1 MPSKVTLNQVKN
13 NLIKEVE
20 TAAKKN
26 KKIFHTKASMN
37 SFINK
42 IVKANSFKKVDE
54 YKSLLD
60 YTIKNNIIYKAKI
73 YKDIKTDVDLSK
85 KLQDEKIEK
94 VINISYKESI
104 SNEFS
109 LNKLQEKIVDK
120 MIDLINKKPNNL
132 MKVNIKFINDDK
144 LNGEIEPSQLKNS
157 RKSHLNV
164 LVYWLLRITSDTDKI
179 SKYFEKKS
187 NRVYNVKIS
196 ISSYPKISGYQL
208 SDYYRVIQNFKDSG
222 LDILCVPNAI
232 INYFN
237 NKINKTSDKK
247 TISKYNGI
255 IKKIQE
261 PKYNKPYS
269 IKDLEELSDDINVS
283 FTITDFINEDI
294 KIGAG
299 SNKRYNI
306 VLINTKLHHL
316 ENYNNEIIE
325 INENEANG
333 LLDTLTNYIKSGNT
347 IYTKEKTYVINKG
360 EFSKLHHEHMEKF
373 NLDRNYIKANS
384 SESEYINNYYM
395 STHQIFN
402 NDLFNYYIEEIK
414 KVDELKV
421 DELKNVDEFTY
432 NKNDL
437 DFGLDVESYN
447 PSNEIFIDKLNRIQQ
462 REKELF
468 SEIDL
473 RGAYFN
479 LVNESPY
486 GIPSNSFIY
495 YDNGYAVNI
504 DDHIKNK
511 MIGYYTITIID
522 KSEKIKV
529 IFGENKDNIVLTTP
543 QIITLKNH
551 NIEFNINNCLI
562 SPSIP
567 FKFDDSMLRKENE
580 LKHYCKSVGIFISQ
594 NNHIKKYIKTDN
606 PEEFI
611 KIINNKNNKIDIA
624 INYKNIIEIS
634 EDTNASLKHIG
645 FFIHSFTSAEIIEFI
660 LNNDNTDDILGVKLD
675 SLIVRKDAK
684 FNYNEEKYKTKEA
697 NIYKLVGYD
706 NGFLKPYIQSS
717 NYINNCK
724 VQLFDNVHYLK
735 NRVVLFQGKGGAGKS
750 SDIRKNFEPYE
761 VCYSALAWAR
771 GVDFK
776 NDDDYNCSILSLNK
790 LIGSNNCEKI
800 KLNKFCKTIVLD
812 ELTLINSSI
821 IDKVINDFPD
831 KRIILIGDIDKDGF
845 NFQCSMSSMDGFQ
858 LFHPKNYDDCQM
870 INFTTN
876 YRFDDELN
884 NKLDDLRKF
893 MKLNSHKTN
902 KIELLNEYVK
912 NSFSECYI
920 DKEQL
925 YFSDGY
931 MGISSLQEDK
941 LNFKYTNYF
950 LDKGGCRPIYY
961 NNKTIFNKNIF
972 KGGISYEKPSHNNYD
987 IRLFESVHAC
997 QGKTVPSK
1005 SLLFII
1011 IEKNFDYQ
1019 LLYTALSRARS
1030 LSQIR
1035 IITGF

>member
-164 LVYWLLRITSDTDKI
+164 LVFWLLNLDSQRDKI
-179 SKYFEKKS
+179 SAYFEKKS

-196 ISSYPKISGYQL
+196 ISSYPKISGGYQL

-261 PKYNKPYS
+261 PQYNKPYN
-269 IKDLEELSDDINVS
+269 IKDLEELSDDIKVS

-294 KIGAG
+294 KIGVG

-306 VLINTKLHHL
+306 VLLNTKLHHL

-325 INENEANG
+325 INENEVND
-333 LLDTLTNYIKSGNT
+333 LLDRLTNYIKSGNT
-347 IYTKEKTYVINKG
+347 IYTEEKTYVINKG
-360 EFSKLHHEHMEKF
+360 EFSKLHGEHMEKF
-373 NLDRNYIKANS
+373 NLDRNYIKADS

-395 STHQIFN
+395 SVHQIFN
-402 NDLFNYYIEEIK
+402 NNLFNYYIKEMKKIDLPINDLSIK
-414 KVDELKV
+414 KI
-421 DELKNVDEFTY
+421 Y
-432 NKNDL
+432 DL
-437 DFGLDVESYN
+437 DFGLNVESY
-447 PSNEIFIDKLNRIQQ
+447 SSSDEIFIDKLNRIQQ

-479 LVNESPY
+479 LVNNSPY
-486 GIPSNSFIY
+486 GVPSNSFIY
-495 YDNGYAVNI
+495 YDNFYACKI

-529 IFGENKDNIVLTTP
+529 IFGKNKDNIVLTTP
-543 QIITLKNH
+543 QIMTLKNH
-551 NIEFNINNCLI
+551 HIKFNINNCLI
-562 SPSIP
+562 APSIP
-567 FKFDDSMLRKENE
+567 FKFDDSMLQEEKD

-594 NNHIKKYIKTDN
+594 TNHIKKLIKTDN
-606 PEEFI
+606 PKEFI
-611 KIINNKNNKIDIA
+611 KIINNGNKNVDIS

-634 EDTNASLKHIG
+634 EDTNSSLKHIG

-660 LNNDNTDDILGVKLD
+660 LNNNTDDILGVKLD

-706 NGFLKPYIQSS
+706 NGFRKPYIQSS
-717 NYINNCK
+717 NYINDCK
-724 VQLFDNVHYLK
+724 PQLFDKVHYLS
-735 NRVVLFQGKGGAGKS
+735 NRVVFFQGKGGAGKS
-750 SDIRKNFEPYE
+750 TDIKNNFQPYE

-776 NDDDYNCSILSLNK
+776 NDDYNCSILSLNK
-790 LIGSNNCEKI
+790 LVGNNCEKI
-800 KLNKFCKTIVLD
+800 KLNKFCKIIVLD
-812 ELTLINSSI
+812 ELTLINDCI
-821 IDKVINDFPD
+821 IDSVIKEFPD
-831 KRIILIGDIDKDGF
+831 KRIILIGDIDEDGF
-845 NFQCSMSSMDGFQ
+845 NYQCSMASMDCFR
-858 LFHPKNYDDCQM
+858 LFHPKNYDCQM

-893 MKLNSHKTN
+893 MKLNCYKSN
-902 KIELLNEYVK
+902 RIELLNEYVK
-912 NSFSECYI
+912 KSFSECYI
-920 DKEQL
+920 DKEHV

-972 KGGISYEKPSHNNYD
+972 KGDISYEKPSHNNYD

-997 QGKTVPSK
+997 QGKTVPSN

-1035 IITGF
+1035 IIEGF